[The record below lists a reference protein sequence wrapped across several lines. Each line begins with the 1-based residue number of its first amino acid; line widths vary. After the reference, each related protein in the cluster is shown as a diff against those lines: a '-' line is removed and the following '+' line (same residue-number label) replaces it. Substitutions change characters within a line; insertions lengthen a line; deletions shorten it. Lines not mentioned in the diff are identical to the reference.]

1 MVHWITSIN
10 DILDDFFEMLIVV
23 LIEDDVRLIVLF
35 MSLIEAC
42 MFTDIC
48 KCISREHRSI
58 GTDVYSISELLGKL
72 KKGEKFWKQSWFSS
86 SEVHIIKAFFCSI
99 HEYCFYLKFCQWSMS
114 IFPHTFALTTKYTCM
129 VACRCHMKVEGFM
142 IHKLY
147 SLKKEYI
154 FHEMIFYNKFIS
166 S

>member
-42 MFTDIC
+42 MFTDICKPRKMRWISCLFCTRRLIIPMYRKREDIHVVEKFFC

-99 HEYCFYLKFCQWSMS
+99 H
-114 IFPHTFALTTKYTCM
+114 
-129 VACRCHMKVEGFM
+129 
-142 IHKLY
+142 
-147 SLKKEYI
+147 
-154 FHEMIFYNKFIS
+154 
-166 S
+166 